1 MSIVLNSVSC
11 VLMSTVLEAKLLDII
26 VDTHTHT
33 HNLRCRYSLP
43 EPFQYPYGTCTI
55 TLPCTDEDALRLR
68 EVKHLVQSH
77 TASKWT

>member
-26 VDTHTHT
+26 VDTHPPPH
-33 HNLRCRYSLP
+33 LRCRYSLQ
-43 EPFQYPYGTCTI
+43 EPFWYPYGTCTI

-68 EVKHLVQSH
+68 EGKHLVQSH